1 MIRTTSLFFLAAA
14 ASASATNG
22 AAPPHLHSFTADYQA
37 NYMGMQASGT
47 MALAQS
53 VDHQWD
59 FSFSLHN
66 QLASL
71 QQSTHFDEQGTQL
84 RPLSSQTVSN
94 VLFKRR
100 TIQTRYDWKSHQ
112 AVWQGDI
119 KPTRRGPVTL
129 QEGDIDGLLINLALV
144 RDLTSQHPMDYR
156 MVDAGRVKNLHYAI
170 DGQESIQVNGQMKKA
185 TRLTEHDGDK
195 EIVVWVV
202 ADLPVPVHLLQRNHG
217 ENTME
222 LVFTSLH

>member
-1 MIRTTSLFFLAAA
+1 MIRTSRLFFLAAA
-14 ASASATNG
+14 ACACTANG
-22 AAPPHLHSFTADYQA
+22 ATPQHLHSFTADYQA

-47 MALAQS
+47 MTLAPS

-59 FSFSLHN
+59 FSFLLHN

-71 QQSTHFDEQGTQL
+71 QQHTHFDEQGTHL

-94 VLFKRR
+94 VLVKRR
-100 TIQTRYDWKSHQ
+100 TIQTRYDWTSHQ
-112 AVWQGDI
+112 AVWEGDI

-144 RDLTSQHPMDYR
+144 RDLMSQRPMDYR
-156 MVDAGRVKNLHYAI
+156 MVDAGRVKNLHYAV
-170 DGQESIQVNGQMKKA
+170 DGQESVKVNGQMKKA
-185 TRLTEHDGDK
+185 TKLTEHDGDK

-202 ADLPVPVHLLQRNHG
+202 ADLPVPVRLLQRNHG
-217 ENTME
+217 EDTME
-222 LVFTSLH
+222 LVFTSMH